1 MVGSLYNRAH
11 CPRTIQTVGGWGS
24 GGRGGGYD
32 RQKILIGSL
41 LQLTIVLTVQSWTEY
56 LVTVCVGWTAGISI
70 FKFAV
75 ICAYY
80 TNWEQNISM
89 NTPLL
94 NLDGKCLKTGT
105 RTRIL
110 WQEIIYVTAYRS
122 RHLRCTQGRFW
133 LYPELKYQLNMVQFI
148 FTRLDT
154 LNFNMFVIIS
164 YCSFKYVNSESFKLI
179 Q

>member
-1 MVGSLYNRAH
+1 
-11 CPRTIQTVGGWGS
+11 
-24 GGRGGGYD
+24 
-32 RQKILIGSL
+32 
-41 LQLTIVLTVQSWTEY
+41 
-56 LVTVCVGWTAGISI
+56 
-70 FKFAV
+70 
-75 ICAYY
+75 
-80 TNWEQNISM
+80 M

-94 NLDGKCLKTGT
+94 NLDGKYLKTGT

-148 FTRLDT
+148 FTRLYT

-164 YCSFKYVNSESFKLI
+164 YCSFKLYVNSESFKLI

>member
-1 MVGSLYNRAH
+1 MVGSLYDRAH
-11 CPRTIQTVGGWGS
+11 CPRTIHTVGGQGS
-24 GGRGGGYD
+24 GGYD
-32 RQKILIGSL
+32 RQKILIVCWSL